1 MKQFNT
7 VAAMTIAMLAS
18 AGCSHM
24 AGTRPAD
31 ACGLARIA
39 PGQQVLQVPIE
50 LIDGRVY
57 VQVMVNGRGPFR
69 FAVDTGA
76 SGMARADASLV
87 AALQLP
93 LSGQQ
98 LNSDGVRVASA
109 DTTRLASLELGG
121 LVQRDVEVIA
131 RDYSSRK
138 PAGQRFSG
146 IIGREFFGDGLLVI
160 DYPGK
165 TLVYSTKA
173 GIAADARN
181 GMGYERAFRVPVSIG
196 GVQTTGQLDTGAN
209 VTAVLPASL
218 YQRVSATP
226 LQAAT
231 NGQLGNGDI
240 ETSRATVAGPVRIGG
255 ASLSNLEVRVSAEF
269 PELLIGA
276 HVLQRYVLAI
286 DQRSQRVALCEPGR
300 N

>member
-1 MKQFNT
+1 MKQVNT
-7 VAAMTIAMLAS
+7 VAGMAIAVLAS
-18 AGCSHM
+18 AGCSHV
-24 AGTRPAD
+24 AAIQPVD
-31 ACGLARIA
+31 ACRSARVA
-39 PGQQVLQVPIE
+39 PGEQVLRVPIE

-57 VQVMVNGRGPFR
+57 VQARVNGRGPFR

-76 SGMARADASLV
+76 SGMGRADASLV
-87 AALQLP
+87 AALHLP
-93 LSGQQ
+93 LSGKQ
-98 LNSDGVRVASA
+98 LNSDGVHVASA

-121 LVQRDVEVIA
+121 FVRRDMEVII

-146 IIGREFFGDGLLVI
+146 IIGREFFDDGLLVI

-173 GIAADARN
+173 SIAPEARN
-181 GMGYERAFRVPVSIG
+181 SIGYERPFRVPVSID
-196 GVQTTGQLDTGAN
+196 GVQTTGHLDTGAN

-218 YQRVSATP
+218 YQRVSAAP
-226 LQAAT
+226 LQAAAK
-231 NGQLGNGDI
+231 GQLSNGDI
-240 ETSRATVAGPVRIGG
+240 ETSRTTLTGPVRIGS
-255 ASLSNLEVRVSAEF
+255 ASLSHVDVRVSAKF

-286 DQRSQRVALCEPGR
+286 DQRSRRVALCEPGVD
-300 N
+300 